1 METSVSLY
9 KVKEDAK
16 EIIKKLG
23 YAAKDAVYCSAN
35 IVERIGYT
43 TYIYPHEK
51 SNLELFLK
59 NLVNSPEFEKSDKT
73 LYVWSGYEGPYR
85 YVYVGFFKKSE
96 TNLTEL
102 VTLTIGVAQQ

>member
-1 METSVSLY
+1 
-9 KVKEDAK
+9 
-16 EIIKKLG
+16 
-23 YAAKDAVYCSAN
+23 
-35 IVERIGYT
+35 
-43 TYIYPHEK
+43 
-51 SNLELFLK
+51 LFLK